1 MKYKTIDEL
10 KMLYKNKPILNRL
23 SRSIIILDIIA
34 NDFESKNEELDEI
47 SLKAA
52 HLKKEIQELKK
63 DIYKKLNE

>member
-47 SLKAA
+47 SLKAT
-52 HLKKEIQELKK
+52 HLKKRNTRAKK
-63 DIYKKLNE
+63 RYL

>member
-1 MKYKTIDEL
+1 
-10 KMLYKNKPILNRL
+10 MLYKNKPILNRL

-47 SLKAA
+47 SLKAT

>member
-63 DIYKKLNE
+63 IFIKN

>member
-47 SLKAA
+47 SIKSNTF
-52 HLKKEIQELKK
+52 KKRNTRAKK
-63 DIYKKLNE
+63 RYL

>member
-10 KMLYKNKPILNRL
+10 KMLYKNKPILKRL

-47 SLKAA
+47 SLKAT

>member
-10 KMLYKNKPILNRL
+10 KMLYKNKHILNRL

-47 SLKAA
+47 SLKAT

>member
-10 KMLYKNKPILNRL
+10 KIRNGGVIRDGY
-23 SRSIIILDIIA
+23 
-34 NDFESKNEELDEI
+34 NEELDEI